1 MSVIS
6 EYVSIQDSAVTGT
19 TGFASYSTNAGN
31 NTGWII
37 YAANFI
43 TDLNFLNIQ
52 DSNATP
58 QFWYAGSGSTNSGNN
73 TGWLFTGLFV
83 ATDIEAFSSADIKS
97 AVQIQSSDITE
108 FVLSEESQAAQ
119 ANFSAD
125 IVENSQLLS
134 LEDTTNNVFNP
145 DIVEAF
151 QSNDVPTVSG
161 LFNSAIVE
169 PSTLADTEL
178 GLAVFAGSVVEDAVY
193 AEAQA
198 TQVNFNGVVIE
209 NTTLLDFPGNQNG
222 IFNSSILENIIIL
235 DGQVPR
241 GWFKINDTQNPN
253 WTPINNSQ

>member
-1 MSVIS
+1 MAVIS

-19 TGFASYSTNAGN
+19 TGLASYSTNAGN

-37 YAANFI
+37 YAANII

-83 ATDIEAFSSADIKS
+83 ATDIEAFSSADVQS
-97 AVQIQSSDITE
+97 AVKAHNSVITE
-108 FVLSEESQAAQ
+108 VFLSGESQAAQ
-119 ANFSAD
+119 VDFSAVR
-125 IVENSQLLS
+125 VENSQLLAI
-134 LEDTTNNVFNP
+134 EDTTNNIFNP

-151 QSNDVPTVSG
+151 QSNDVKTASG
-161 LFNSAIVE
+161 VFNSAVVE
-169 PSTLADTEL
+169 PSTLADAEL
-178 GLAVFAGSVVEDAVY
+178 GLAVFAGSVVENAVY

-198 TQVNFNGVVIE
+198 TQVNFNSVVIE